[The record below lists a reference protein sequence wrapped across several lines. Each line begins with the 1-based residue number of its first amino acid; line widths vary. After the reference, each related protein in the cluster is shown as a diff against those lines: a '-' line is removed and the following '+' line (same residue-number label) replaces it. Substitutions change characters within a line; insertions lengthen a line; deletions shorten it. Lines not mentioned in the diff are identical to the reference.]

1 MRLELRDLQL
11 FVALAR
17 HEHFTR
23 AAEECGISQPALS
36 LRIANLEAALGTP
49 LVNRGSRFRGFT
61 EEGLT
66 LLGWAR
72 RILAEHEAMVAEL
85 SSSRAAAAGHVRLG
99 VIPTALSFAA
109 RLSAAVIEAHP
120 RVIPVIH
127 AASAS
132 EIAAGLATRRFD
144 LGISYTEEDGLP
156 GAAPLSALAPPRPL
170 YRERYVL
177 RAPRGMVGE
186 GRQEISWAEAASLP
200 LALLTPD
207 MKNRQIIDA
216 AFRRAGALPRPVFE
230 TNSISTLYAFL
241 GHAGVA
247 TIAPA
252 SAAAPEDD
260 DPGDVAIL
268 ALTDPELGRTVAAL
282 LPDARFV
289 PPASAAVLAVAETV
303 AGALPSPQAVPAVR

>member
-1 MRLELRDLQL
+1 
-11 FVALAR
+11 
-17 HEHFTR
+17 
-23 AAEECGISQPALS
+23 
-36 LRIANLEAALGTP
+36 
-49 LVNRGSRFRGFT
+49 
-61 EEGLT
+61 
-66 LLGWAR
+66 
-72 RILAEHEAMVAEL
+72 
-85 SSSRAAAAGHVRLG
+85 
-99 VIPTALSFAA
+99 LSFAA

-156 GAAPLSALAPPRPL
+156 GAAPFSALAPPRPL

-177 RAPRGMVGE
+177 RAPQGMVGE

-252 SAAAPEDD
+252 SAAAPDD
-260 DPGDVAIL
+260 EEPGDVALL
-268 ALTDPELGRTVAAL
+268 ALTEPELGRTVAAL

-289 PPASAAVLAVAETV
+289 PPASAAVLAVAEAV
-303 AGALPSPQAVPAVR
+303 AGALPSPQAVPVVQ